1 LRLLICNCQL
11 STMDY
16 KLTIK
21 RSQMIKL
28 TRIIKFTLII
38 LGVSIALYYMITD
51 WIPHTNVANGKDPYD
66 TMK

>member
-1 LRLLICNCQL
+1 
-11 STMDY
+11 MDY